1 MDDAHNLDPTLAKS
15 MKPDG
20 TDKLPI
26 GYLVKLVDE
35 AFRYKLDGV
44 LKVHSLTTA
53 TYAALH
59 HLAASDEPMNSSDLA
74 RTSWVT
80 PQTMHR
86 LVKSLKDAGFVA
98 IADQRGRALML
109 TLTEQGS
116 EIYLAALKDV
126 TRLERDTV
134 AHLST
139 QEEALLRKLLLSCH
153 GVLTAAEEPG
163 SSESLK

>member
-1 MDDAHNLDPTLAKS
+1 MTMSA
-15 MKPDG
+15 DG
-20 TDKLPI
+20 MDKLPI

-59 HLAASDEPMNSSDLA
+59 HLAASDEPMNSSALA
-74 RTSWVT
+74 RASWVT

-86 LVKSLKDAGFVA
+86 LVKSLKDSGFIA

-109 TLTEQGS
+109 TLTKRGEQA
-116 EIYLAALKDV
+116 YLTARKDV
-126 TRLERDTV
+126 TRLERDAV

-139 QEEALLRKLLLSCH
+139 QEEALLRKLLMSCH
-153 GVLTAAEEPG
+153 GVLTGAQGAKSPE
-163 SSESLK
+163 